1 MKNKKK
7 IVIGLF
13 LATMCVLM
21 FSGNNSAVADTVAIT
36 LSQPTIWTDG
46 SPMTVPLGTTLYYGM
61 QSGIYNT
68 SVDIGS
74 SLSYAA
80 NVQCGVNYYFAG
92 QAYVVSNP
100 SDTSAFSNELVKQV
114 ACPPP
119 SCVYT
124 YSNWG
129 VCQSNGTQTRTIL
142 STAPAGCVGTPL
154 SLTESCTN
162 VPPTCSSFTYSAWGS
177 CQSNNTQTRTVLT
190 STPTGCT
197 GGLPNTS
204 QSCTYVPPTCSSFT
218 YSAWGSCQS
227 NNTQTRTVLTST
239 PTGCTGGLPNTSQ
252 SCAYVPPANVSL
264 TVRVHSQGT
273 VTGNNINCGQGG
285 STCQGSY
292 PSGTQI
298 TLTATPIK
306 RNKFLGWSAS
316 VCSGM
321 GSVCTFSLTN
331 NSSITATFGR

>member
-74 SLSYAA
+74 SLSYVA

-162 VPPTCSSFTYSAWGS
+162 
-177 CQSNNTQTRTVLT
+177 
-190 STPTGCT
+190 
-197 GGLPNTS
+197 
-204 QSCTYVPPTCSSFT
+204 VPPTCSSFT

>member
-21 FSGNNSAVADTVAIT
+21 FSGNNSAVADSVAVT
-36 LSQPTIWTDG
+36 LNQPTIWADG
-46 SPMTVPLGTTLYYGM
+46 SPMTVPVGTTLYYGM

-74 SLSYAA
+74 SLSYVA

-162 VPPTCSSFTYSAWGS
+162 
-177 CQSNNTQTRTVLT
+177 
-190 STPTGCT
+190 
-197 GGLPNTS
+197 
-204 QSCTYVPPTCSSFT
+204 VPPTCSSFT

>member
-21 FSGNNSAVADTVAIT
+21 FSGNNSAVADSVAVT
-36 LSQPTIWTDG
+36 LNQPTIWADG
-46 SPMTVPLGTTLYYGM
+46 SPMTVPVGTTLYYGM

-204 QSCTYVPPTCSSFT
+204 QSC
-218 YSAWGSCQS
+218 
-227 NNTQTRTVLTST
+227 
-239 PTGCTGGLPNTSQ
+239 
-252 SCAYVPPANVSL
+252 AYVPPANVSL

>member
-36 LSQPTIWTDG
+36 LSQPTIWADG

-204 QSCTYVPPTCSSFT
+204 QSC
-218 YSAWGSCQS
+218 
-227 NNTQTRTVLTST
+227 
-239 PTGCTGGLPNTSQ
+239 
-252 SCAYVPPANVSL
+252 AYVPPANVSL

>member
-21 FSGNNSAVADTVAIT
+21 FSGNNSAVADTVSVSV
-36 LSQPTIWTDG
+36 SQPTIWTDG
-46 SPMTVPLGTTLYYGM
+46 SPITVPVGTTIYYGM

-92 QAYVVSNP
+92 QAYIVSNP

-154 SLTESCTN
+154 SLTESCT
-162 VPPTCSSFTYSAWGS
+162 S
-177 CQSNNTQTRTVLT
+177 
-190 STPTGCT
+190 
-197 GGLPNTS
+197 
-204 QSCTYVPPTCSSFT
+204 VPPTCSSFT

-264 TVRVHSQGT
+264 TVRVHSQGK

>member
-7 IVIGLF
+7 VVIGLF

-21 FSGNNSAVADTVAIT
+21 FSGNNSAVADSVAVT
-36 LSQPTIWTDG
+36 LNQPTIWADG
-46 SPMTVPLGTTLYYGM
+46 SPMTVPVGTTLYYGM

-154 SLTESCTN
+154 SLTESCT
-162 VPPTCSSFTYSAWGS
+162 S
-177 CQSNNTQTRTVLT
+177 
-190 STPTGCT
+190 
-197 GGLPNTS
+197 
-204 QSCTYVPPTCSSFT
+204 VPPTCSSFT

>member
-1 MKNKKK
+1 MKSWRGIMKNKKK

-21 FSGNNSAVADTVAIT
+21 FSGNNSAVADSVAVT
-36 LSQPTIWTDG
+36 LNQPTIWADG
-46 SPMTVPLGTTLYYGM
+46 SPMTVPVGTTLYYGM

-74 SLSYAA
+74 SLSYVA

-92 QAYVVSNP
+92 QAYIVSNP

-154 SLTESCTN
+154 SLTESCT
-162 VPPTCSSFTYSAWGS
+162 S
-177 CQSNNTQTRTVLT
+177 
-190 STPTGCT
+190 
-197 GGLPNTS
+197 
-204 QSCTYVPPTCSSFT
+204 VPPTCSSFT

>member
-7 IVIGLF
+7 VVIGLF

-21 FSGNNSAVADTVAIT
+21 FSGNNSAVADSVAVT
-36 LSQPTIWTDG
+36 LNQPTIWADG
-46 SPMTVPLGTTLYYGM
+46 SPMTVPVGTTLYYGM

-92 QAYVVSNP
+92 QAYIVSNP

-154 SLTESCTN
+154 SLTESCT
-162 VPPTCSSFTYSAWGS
+162 S
-177 CQSNNTQTRTVLT
+177 
-190 STPTGCT
+190 
-197 GGLPNTS
+197 
-204 QSCTYVPPTCSSFT
+204 VPPTCSSFT

-306 RNKFLGWSAS
+306 RIKFLGWSAG

-331 NSSITATFGR
+331 KSSITATFGR

>member
-21 FSGNNSAVADTVAIT
+21 FSGNNSAVADSVAVT
-36 LSQPTIWTDG
+36 LNQPTIWADG
-46 SPMTVPLGTTLYYGM
+46 SPMTVPVGTTLYYGM

-197 GGLPNTS
+197 GGLPKTS
-204 QSCTYVPPTCSSFT
+204 QS
-218 YSAWGSCQS
+218 
-227 NNTQTRTVLTST
+227 
-239 PTGCTGGLPNTSQ
+239 
-252 SCAYVPPANVSL
+252 
-264 TVRVHSQGT
+264 
-273 VTGNNINCGQGG
+273 
-285 STCQGSY
+285 
-292 PSGTQI
+292 
-298 TLTATPIK
+298 
-306 RNKFLGWSAS
+306 
-316 VCSGM
+316 
-321 GSVCTFSLTN
+321 
-331 NSSITATFGR
+331 

>member
-21 FSGNNSAVADTVAIT
+21 FSGNNPAVADTVAVT

-46 SPMTVPLGTTLYYGM
+46 SPLTVPVGTTLYYGM

-204 QSCTYVPPTCSSFT
+204 QSC
-218 YSAWGSCQS
+218 
-227 NNTQTRTVLTST
+227 
-239 PTGCTGGLPNTSQ
+239 
-252 SCAYVPPANVSL
+252 AYVPPANVSL